1 MAALAFPDNHCI
13 ISTNILSQASR
24 WATPHSHHPPS
35 PPCRGAI
42 TRLCLNKAKPPPP
55 PLKRLKSRLA
65 TVPPG
70 SSKSQPQKVPAPRR
84 SGQTRSPVLCAGAGR
99 PRPRRPHCPR
109 SPHPAAFRPPLSVA
123 HTRAGRAARPGLELQ
138 QQLLRRRGRGRGRR
152 RGGPG
157 GRRGRARGE
166 AAGAPASERRARRA
180 PREAR
185 AAAWRG
191 SDARSPAATAAPP
204 RP

>member
-35 PPCRGAI
+35 PPCRWAI
-42 TRLCLNKAKPPPP
+42 TLHKAKPPA
-55 PLKRLKSRLA
+55 PLKMLKSHLA
-65 TVPPG
+65 TAPPG

-84 SGQTRSPVLCAGAGR
+84 LGQTRGPELCAGAGR
-99 PRPRRPHCPR
+99 PRPRRSHCPR

-138 QQLLRRRGRGRGRR
+138 QQLRRPRGRGRGRR

-166 AAGAPASERRARRA
+166 AAGAPASKRRARRA